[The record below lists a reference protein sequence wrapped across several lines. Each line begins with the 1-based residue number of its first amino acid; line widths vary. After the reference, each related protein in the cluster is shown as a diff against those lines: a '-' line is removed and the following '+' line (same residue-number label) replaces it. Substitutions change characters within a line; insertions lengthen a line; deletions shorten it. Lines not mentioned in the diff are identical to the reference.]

1 MRADIGFNAPGAIG
15 PGELTEQFPK
25 LQVGDSFVG
34 WWQPSHIHYFS
45 LAPGP
50 MRRPFLALAIL
61 ASAASA
67 LLTPAPTSAQTHP
80 TAWDPALLAR
90 PDVKAALTHLEREFP
105 AQVLE
110 WIRIAEMPGKSQ
122 HEQQRGAYVRAEM
135 ERLGL
140 QVRVDSIGNVT
151 GVRRGTGGGP
161 TIVFAAHLDIVHS
174 LETDLKVRKQGDTL
188 RAPGIFDNSASV
200 ANMLAVIRAL
210 RAANVTTTGDLV
222 FVGTAQEELGLRGMA
237 YWLAHNPRPD
247 LLIAMDG
254 GLGPINYGAL
264 GIYWTRYRFGSE
276 GAHTLRSRGQPTPV
290 RALADAVQRI
300 YALQP
305 PPLPD
310 GAVINIGQV
319 HGGDIFNGIPQDLFF
334 TVDLRTPDPVLL
346 DSLDRAITRIVREA
360 ADREKVTLAVEVEQK
375 NGAGGT
381 ERMLEG
387 ARAHPL
393 VQTAIDIQRQLGV
406 RLGPPGTPAAIATGS
421 TDANVGVVLKIPSI
435 SIGRAYG
442 GNQHTLSEWADEPS
456 ALLGAKL
463 TLLLATTFGDGVKV
477 VAPRYVP

>member
-1 MRADIGFNAPGAIG
+1 MRIQSTAIV
-15 PGELTEQFPK
+15 LAAAI
-25 LQVGDSFVG
+25 VS
-34 WWQPSHIHYFS
+34 SS
-45 LAPGP
+45 L
-50 MRRPFLALAIL
+50 M
-61 ASAASA
+61 
-67 LLTPAPTSAQTHP
+67 AQSHP
-80 TAWDPALLAR
+80 TAWDPALLTR
-90 PDVKAALTHLEREFP
+90 PDVRTALAQLERDFP
-105 AQVLE
+105 AQVRE
-110 WIRIAEMPGKSQ
+110 WIKIAEMPGKSE
-122 HEQQRGAYVRAEM
+122 HEQARGTYVRAEM
-135 ERLGL
+135 EKLGL
-140 QVRVDSIGNVT
+140 VVRVDSIGNVT

-174 LETDLKVRKQGDTL
+174 LETDLRVRKSGDTL

-210 RAANVTTTGDLV
+210 KTGNVSTTGDLV
-222 FVGTAQEELGLRGMA
+222 FVGTAQEEFGLRGMA
-237 YWLAHNPRPD
+237 YWLANNPRPD

-264 GIYWTRYRFGSE
+264 GIYWTRYRFTAD

-290 RALADAVQRI
+290 RAMADAVQRI

-305 PPLPD
+305 RPLPD
-310 GAVINIGQV
+310 GAVINVGQV
-319 HGGDIFNGIPQDLFF
+319 HGGEIFNGIPQDLFF
-334 TVDLRTPDPVLL
+334 TVDLRTPEPALL
-346 DSLDRAITRIVREA
+346 DSLDRAITQIVREA
-360 ADREKVTLAVEVEQK
+360 ATREKVVLAIEVEQR

-393 VQTAIDIQRQLGV
+393 VQTAIDIQQQLGV
-406 RLGPPGTPAAIATGS
+406 RLGPPGTPSAIATGS
-421 TDANVGVVLKIPSI
+421 TDANVGVVMKIPSI
-435 SIGRAYG
+435 SVGRAYG

-477 VAPRYVP
+477 VPSRFVP